1 VVAPTRFSAISS
13 PPSASAC
20 PGLPADACS
29 PLAHPSPARG
39 ADLRRLSLIKLIKER
54 FPVDFSLSEEQQA
67 IADLSRQILADQ
79 VTPERLKEV
88 ESSPELID
96 RRTWRELAQANLLGV
111 ALAEADGGSGQ
122 GFLSACIIC
131 QEIGRTVAPV
141 PFLASII
148 MAALPI
154 AEFGSNEQKRR
165 LLPGAIAGEAIL
177 TAALV
182 EVGTD
187 AAHPEVQASPTVEG
201 WRLDGMKICVPA
213 ATVADWFLVPAR
225 TGAGEVGA
233 FLVPAGAAGVTVVA
247 EETTNRQAEGRLELA
262 GVDVPTTDVLGD
274 PSQGRAIAEWIV
286 ERSTA
291 ALSMTAAGLCET
303 AVRMTADYT
312 KTREQFDRPI
322 AMFQAVS
329 QRAADAYIDAEAVR
343 LTAWQAAWRLDA
355 GLPASAEVAVAK
367 FWASEGGQRVVHA
380 AQHLHGGIG
389 VDRDYPLHRYFLW
402 AKHIELTLGGATAQ
416 LLRLGSLLAGEPAE
430 PGRLGGRQ
438 GP

>member
-1 VVAPTRFSAISS
+1 
-13 PPSASAC
+13 
-20 PGLPADACS
+20 
-29 PLAHPSPARG
+29 
-39 ADLRRLSLIKLIKER
+39 
-54 FPVDFSLSEEQQA
+54 VDFSLSEEQQA

-88 ESSPELID
+88 ESTSLLID
-96 RRTWRELAQANLLGV
+96 RRTWSELAKANLLGV
-111 ALAEADGGSGQ
+111 ALSEADGGSGQ

-131 QEIGRTVAPV
+131 QEIGRTVAPI
-141 PFLASII
+141 PYLASIV
-148 MAALPI
+148 MAALPL
-154 AEFGSNEQKRR
+154 AEFGTSEQKRR
-165 LLPGAIAGEAIL
+165 LLPGVIAGDAIG

-187 AAHPEVQASPTVEG
+187 ATHPEVQASPTAEG
-201 WRLDGMKICVPA
+201 WRLHGVKICVPA
-213 ATVADWFLVPAR
+213 ATVADWFIVPAR
-225 TGAGEVGA
+225 TGVGSVGV
-233 FLVPAGAAGVTVVA
+233 FLVAAGAGGVTVVA

-262 GVDVPTTDVLGD
+262 GVDVPAADVLGD
-274 PSQGRAIAEWIV
+274 PSQGRAIVEWIV
-286 ERSTA
+286 ERATA
-291 ALSMTAAGLCET
+291 ALSMTAAGLCDT

-312 KTREQFDRPI
+312 KTREQFERPI

-367 FWASEGGQRVVHA
+367 FWAAEGGQRVVHA

-402 AKHIELTLGGATAQ
+402 AKHVELTLGGATTQ
-416 LLRLGSLLAGEPAE
+416 LLRLGSLLAGEPA
-430 PGRLGGRQ
+430 
-438 GP
+438 